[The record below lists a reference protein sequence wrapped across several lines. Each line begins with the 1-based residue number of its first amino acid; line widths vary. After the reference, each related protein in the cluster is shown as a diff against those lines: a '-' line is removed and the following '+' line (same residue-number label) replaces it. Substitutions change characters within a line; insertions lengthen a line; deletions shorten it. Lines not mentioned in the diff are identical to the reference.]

1 MNAPQ
6 IAAARK
12 QKKITKPKPVTPH
25 LAAGRPT
32 LYNKEYCEQAR
43 KLALLGLNDEQMIDV
58 FQIAP
63 RTFYLWKQKHV
74 DFRTAINAGKMLAD
88 AEVANA
94 LYKRA
99 TGNFIIHE
107 TKVALHK
114 GKFVKTTI
122 EKHFEPDAHAAQF
135 WLQKRQASLWKDKI
149 EVDIKSFPDKQ
160 TLDTLY
166 AQIMEQANQ
175 QQAQIADRAEN
186 GWLDAQS

>member
-6 IAAARK
+6 ITAARK
-12 QKKITKPKPVTPH
+12 RKKITKSKPTTPN
-25 LAAGRPT
+25 LTSGRPT
-32 LYNKEYCEQAR
+32 LYNKDYCEQAR
-43 KLALLGLNDEQMIDV
+43 KLALLGLTDEQMIDV

-63 RTFYLWKQKHV
+63 RTFYVWKQKHIE
-74 DFRTAINAGKMLAD
+74 FRTAINAGRMIAD

-122 EKHFEPDAHAAQF
+122 EKEFEPDAHAAQF

-149 EVDIKSFPDKQ
+149 EVDINTFPDKQ
-160 TLDTLY
+160 TLDALY
-166 AQIMEQANQ
+166 EQIMQQAGQ
-175 QQAQIADRAEN
+175 QQAQVAQRSEK
-186 GWLDAQS
+186 GWLNAQS